1 MDTKSRSPTRVPIQN
16 DGDENI
22 PLTKIQT
29 SRAGAESYYKNI
41 FDEADIDHDGYI
53 TIQELC
59 TMINNNHLTEKPIP
73 SHIVRKIHQVAD
85 INHDGRLD
93 YREFVDM
100 LNDPKNYSIFERYV
114 TKYVNFVVPR
124 RQPEESEEPYLET
137 IYEEEYS
144 CWPPRLGMVII
155 SCIEIIFF
163 FIDELKETNSTNS
176 ATGPMAKL
184 FIYDPVKRY
193 EFWRYLT
200 YMFVHIGYS
209 HLVYNLVV
217 QIFIGIPLE
226 MVHGWWR
233 VLLIYFAGVIAGSL
247 GTSITNPTFKLAGA
261 SGGVYSLV
269 TAHIATIIMNW
280 AEMSFPVIQLIIF
293 IIITGGDFSISIY
306 NRYWVKED
314 EQTGYAAHVTGAL
327 AGLLVGIVVLRNLKL
342 TKKENVMWWIAVA
355 IYMILMLVGICW
367 NLFYTDYFPKQD

>member
-41 FDEADIDHDGYI
+41 FDEVTVFNLDGKNWRVFRLQADIDHDGYI

-124 RQPEESEEPYLET
+124 RQPEESEEPYLAT

-200 YMFVHIGYS
+200 YMFVHIGWAFIIKSLKMCVFPKLFTSCLQSGSTNLHWYTAWNGPR
-209 HLVYNLVV
+209 LV
-217 QIFIGIPLE
+217 
-226 MVHGWWR
+226 
-233 VLLIYFAGVIAGSL
+233 AGSPYL
-247 GTSITNPTFKLAGA
+247 LRRSDCWLPGDVYYKPDFQT
-261 SGGVYSLV
+261 SGG
-269 TAHIATIIMNW
+269 
-280 AEMSFPVIQLIIF
+280 
-293 IIITGGDFSISIY
+293 
-306 NRYWVKED
+306 
-314 EQTGYAAHVTGAL
+314 
-327 AGLLVGIVVLRNLKL
+327 
-342 TKKENVMWWIAVA
+342 
-355 IYMILMLVGICW
+355 
-367 NLFYTDYFPKQD
+367 